1 MCQDVARWKDLG
13 PKFVLQTYR
22 DYVHL
27 ARLEAEASLPC
38 MPSEQPVLGDSSVHT
53 SLPSQHR
60 AKPLGQNQTLG
71 ANSGPSP
78 SPGASAADEFLRS
91 VYASVLVVME
101 HTLSFDTDGDGMI
114 ENEGCPDQTYDI
126 WTARGIHA
134 YCGGL
139 WIAACQAAR

>member
-1 MCQDVARWKDLG
+1 MARWKDLG

-27 ARLEAEASLPC
+27 TRLEPE
-38 MPSEQPVLGDSSVHT
+38 
-53 SLPSQHR
+53 
-60 AKPLGQNQTLG
+60 
-71 ANSGPSP
+71 
-78 SPGASAADEFLRS
+78 PGSAAEEFLRS
-91 VYASVLVVME
+91 VYASVLVVMK

-139 WIAACQAAR
+139 WISACQAAR

>member
-1 MCQDVARWKDLG
+1 MARWKDLG

-22 DYVHL
+22 DYAHL
-27 ARLEAEASLPC
+27 ARLEAE
-38 MPSEQPVLGDSSVHT
+38 PVLLRT
-53 SLPSQHR
+53 SL
-60 AKPLGQNQTLG
+60 GQPAEASSG
-71 ANSGPSP
+71 ASP
-78 SPGASAADEFLRS
+78 CASAAEEFLRT

-139 WIAACQAAR
+139 WISACQAAR

>member
-1 MCQDVARWKDLG
+1 MARWKDLG

-27 ARLEAEASLPC
+27 ARLEAEPALPC
-38 MPSEQPVLGDSSVHT
+38 TPSGQPVLGDNSIVHT
-53 SLPSQHR
+53 APPSQHR
-60 AKPLGQNQTLG
+60 AKSSDQNQALG
-71 ANSGPSP
+71 SNSGP

-139 WIAACQAAR
+139 WISACQAAR